1 MSLTQPDLLGSIYFG
16 YNVIGRKWC
25 AREKNRLTASSFW
38 IYLDTGFGLLRDAAP
53 PRLMSPW
60 PAPKRAVPSRVRRTA
75 DGDLQPR
82 CVTLFPGQCGRCS
95 KMLDGVRAH
104 APRPGAA
111 AVPCPRCGGGR
122 ASRLTRGIPRL
133 TLSQSC
139 VRLSQTEPD
148 CVRLG
153 PGGAGKRGAGR
164 RARPPWAT
172 APQSGR
178 AAAGSEMTEQTGQT
192 EQTEQTGVVQDAIPM
207 SPGRGASSDC
217 DFALELHR
225 TSR

>member
-1 MSLTQPDLLGSIYFG
+1 MRSARSARLPLGRPRS
-16 YNVIGRKWC
+16 
-25 AREKNRLTASSFW
+25 
-38 IYLDTGFGLLRDAAP
+38 GL
-53 PRLMSPW
+53 PR
-60 PAPKRAVPSRVRRTA
+60 RRPSAIRRTGRRPPVPLC
-75 DGDLQPR
+75 DPFPR
-82 CVTLFPGQCGRCS
+82 TMR

-192 EQTEQTGVVQDAIPM
+192 EQTEQTGVVQDAIPR